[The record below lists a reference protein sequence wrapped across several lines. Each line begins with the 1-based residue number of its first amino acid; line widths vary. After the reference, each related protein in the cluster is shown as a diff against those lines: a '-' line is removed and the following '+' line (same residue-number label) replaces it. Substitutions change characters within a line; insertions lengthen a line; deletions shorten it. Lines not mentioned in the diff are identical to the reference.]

1 MKEIEC
7 IVMNITRL
15 LNYIRPYQ
23 FRENII
29 RKLKQQVEQKEKML
43 GEIKLKIEEFNE
55 HVLEC
60 HKALDSQENPPEVES
75 IRQGLEAL
83 IQREETS
90 IKMDEEFIV

>member
-43 GEIKLKIEEFNE
+43 GEIKLKIEEFN
-55 HVLEC
+55 
-60 HKALDSQENPPEVES
+60 
-75 IRQGLEAL
+75 
-83 IQREETS
+83 
-90 IKMDEEFIV
+90 

>member
-1 MKEIEC
+1 MKEIER

-15 LNYIRPYQ
+15 LDYIRPYQ

-60 HKALDSQENPPEVES
+60 HKTLDSQENPPEVES

>member
-23 FRENII
+23 LRENLI

-43 GEIKLKIEEFNE
+43 GEIKSKMEEFNE
-55 HVLEC
+55 HIAEC
-60 HKALDSQENPPEVES
+60 HKALD
-75 IRQGLEAL
+75 AL
-83 IQREETS
+83 IQREES
-90 IKMDEEFIV
+90 SPKMDEELIVLSNKHFTASHRT